1 MPCQQPVAGVA
12 RWCYDVVVV
21 VSAETWWAVGGE
33 RGEGVADDVCKCMCG
48 GGGVTAMGGAATWQ
62 LW

>member
-33 RGEGVADDVCKCMCG
+33 RGEGVADDVCMCMCG
-48 GGGVTAMGGAATWQ
+48 GGQG
-62 LW
+62 